1 MPVDSIMPAGEGDLL
16 AVEETLDDGN
26 RLREPLDPGA
36 SGVETQPGFVVL
48 RFHVPSAQADL
59 KPAIGQEVGRRRLTR
74 HRKSLLR
81 TLVPTRSRFVA
92 AAALISAGMGAKIPA
107 RWSGTVKTEY
117 PNSSTFR
124 ALSAHSARDPALHT
138 FTPKRKGFIIYA
150 RARAERKDQRR

>member
-1 MPVDSIMPAGEGDLL
+1 MGALDGEWVDSMPVDSIMPAGEGDLL

-74 HRKSLLR
+74 HQHGVAEVVVEHVGPNAKPLR
-81 TLVPTRSRFVA
+81 RCR
-92 AAALISAGMGAKIPA
+92 
-107 RWSGTVKTEY
+107 
-117 PNSSTFR
+117 
-124 ALSAHSARDPALHT
+124 SAH
-138 FTPKRKGFIIYA
+138 
-150 RARAERKDQRR
+150 QRRHGGEDPGKVVRHSEDGVS